1 MAHSHAA
8 LQRET
13 DIPLEDG
20 ELRRIA
26 QLVYQRAGITLHE
39 GKRQLILARLH
50 RHVAAGGFPS
60 FAAYLKH
67 VERDASGA
75 ALTKLLDAIATNHTS
90 FFREE
95 EHFQVLQQTVLPP
108 LVAAA
113 APIRVWSAACSTG
126 EEPVTLAVTLREAV
140 PEAALG
146 RVRLMASDLST
157 KALAVARR
165 GVYRVERLA
174 GVPQPLLRKY
184 FERGLGEQSGL
195 ARVAAPVLKMI
206 EYRQANLL
214 EVNLLNEQFDVIFCR
229 NVMIYFD
236 RHVQQR
242 VVTTLER
249 HLAPGG
255 YLFISHSESLNRI
268 THGLRWTAP
277 AVFRREPR

>member
-1 MAHSHAA
+1 VAQAHAA
-8 LQRET
+8 LRREG

-20 ELRRIA
+20 ELRRIV

-39 GKRQLILARLH
+39 GKRPLILARLH
-50 RHVAAGGFPS
+50 RHVSAGGFAN
-60 FAAYLKH
+60 FAAYLEH
-67 VERDASGA
+67 VERDTTGA
-75 ALTKLLDAIATNHTS
+75 ALTMLLDAIATNHTN

-95 EHFQVLQQTVLPP
+95 EHFQILQQRVLPP

-113 APIRVWSAACSTG
+113 APIRIWSAACSTG
-126 EEPVTLAVTLREAV
+126 EEPVTLAVTLREAL

-146 RVRLMASDLST
+146 RVRLVASDLST
-157 KALAVARR
+157 KALKVARR
-165 GVYRVERLA
+165 GVYRVERL
-174 GVPQPLLRKY
+174 GDVPQPVLRKY

-206 EYRQANLL
+206 DYRQANLL
-214 EVNLLNEQFDVIFCR
+214 DVNLLEQFDVIFCR

-242 VVTTLER
+242 VVSALER

>member
-1 MAHSHAA
+1 VAQAYAA
-8 LQRET
+8 PRPD
-13 DIPLEDG
+13 DIPLEDS

-50 RHVAAGGFPS
+50 RHVAAGGFRN
-60 FAAYLKH
+60 FGAYLEH
-67 VERDASGA
+67 VERDTTGA

-95 EHFQVLQQTVLPP
+95 EHFQILQQRVLPP

-113 APIRVWSAACSTG
+113 APIRVWSAASSTG
-126 EEPVTLAVTLREAV
+126 EEPVTLAVTLCEAL

-146 RVRLMASDLST
+146 RVRLVASDLST

-165 GVYRVERLA
+165 GVYRAERLTS
-174 GVPQPLLRKY
+174 VPQPVLRKY

-195 ARVAAPVLKMI
+195 ARVTAPVMKMI

-214 EVNLLNEQFDVIFCR
+214 DVNLAGEQFDVIFCR

-236 RHVQQR
+236 RNVQQR
-242 VVTTLER
+242 VVTNLER

>member
-1 MAHSHAA
+1 MSQVHAA
-8 LQRET
+8 ARRES
-13 DIPLEDG
+13 DVPLEDG
-20 ELRRIA
+20 ELRRIV

-50 RHVAAGGFPS
+50 RHVVAGGFS
-60 FAAYLKH
+60 NFDAYITF
-67 VERDASGA
+67 VERDTTGA
-75 ALTKLLDAIATNHTS
+75 ALTTLLDAIATNHTS

-108 LVAAA
+108 LVAAG

-126 EEPVTLAVTLREAV
+126 EEPVTLAVTLREAL

-146 RVRLMASDLST
+146 RVRLVASDLST
-157 KALAVARR
+157 KALKVARR
-165 GVYRVERLA
+165 GVYRVERLT
-174 GVPQPLLRKY
+174 GVPQGVLKKH

-195 ARVAAPVLKMI
+195 ARVAAPVMKMI
-206 EYRQANLL
+206 DYRQANLL
-214 EVNLLNEQFDVIFCR
+214 DVHLAGEQFDIVFCR

-236 RHVQQR
+236 RHVQQK
-242 VVTTLER
+242 VVSNLER